1 MSDSSRCSEVRDLI
15 PELATGVASGE
26 ERAEA
31 LAHLARCPACR
42 RELDETTAVMDD
54 LLLLGPSRE
63 PSPGFE
69 TSVLERMKPPR
80 SRGARRGRLLQLVA
94 VVAAAAVIGSGAG
107 SGAALWVTAP
117 QRELAAT
124 YERTLAVANGQYFT
138 ARNVTTESQRTV
150 GHLFAYEGSPSWVLV
165 TIAGAP
171 NSGSYEMQ
179 VVTQDGET
187 QTIDECVL
195 SSGSG
200 SCGGAIEVP
209 LSDVLLVRLTKPGK
223 PTLTAR
229 I

>member
-15 PELATGVASGE
+15 PELAAGVASGE

-63 PSPGFE
+63 PSQGFE

-80 SRGARRGRLLQLVA
+80 SRRSRRGRLLQLLA
-94 VVAAAAVIGSGAG
+94 VVAAAAVIGSGV
-107 SGAALWVTAP
+107 ALWITAP
-117 QRELAAT
+117 QREIAAT

-138 ARNVTTESQRTV
+138 ARDVTTESKGAV
-150 GHLFAYEGSPSWVLV
+150 GYLFAYEGSPSWVLV

-171 NSGSYEMQ
+171 DSGEYEMQ
-179 VVTQDGET
+179 VVTRDGET

-195 SSGSG
+195 SSGRG